1 MFPRD
6 NTIHEITRNNT
17 KEADLFVRLRMI
29 SWIVLLFLLLALLI
43 ATSCRSTTENK
54 NTSDAGIIVVNAP
67 ATGIVKR
74 ILVAEGVHVNSGA
87 PVVEIA
93 VQNESASLGQ
103 KPAENAEGQAVRSY
117 KAADAEIEAARAE
130 AVRHGAEVDR
140 LTPLVA
146 SGEASQGQ
154 LDGERAL
161 FEKAQRR
168 LQQAQEA
175 KKLAEGG
182 LISARQP
189 NQANNVPAPRQ
200 ASVSAVA
207 TSPGTVSVIAVRV
220 GERVI
225 VGQPLAT
232 LRADQ

>member
-1 MFPRD
+1 MFPKD
-6 NTIHEITRNNT
+6 NPIHEITRNNT
-17 KEADLFVRLRMI
+17 KEAGIFLPLRVI
-29 SWIVLLFLLLALLI
+29 SWIVLLFLLLPLLA
-43 ATSCRSTTENK
+43 ATACRSKTE

-67 ATGIVKR
+67 ATGTVKR
-74 ILVAEGVHVNSGA
+74 ILVAEGVHVNAGG

-93 VQNESASLGQ
+93 VQNEGVSLGQ
-103 KPAENAEGQAVRSY
+103 KPAESAEGQAVRSY

-161 FEKAQRR
+161 YEKAQRR

-182 LISARQP
+182 LIASRQP
-189 NQANNVPAPRQ
+189 NQANNSPAPRQ
-200 ASVSAVA
+200 ETVSAAA

-220 GERVI
+220 GERVTT
-225 VGQPLAT
+225 GQPLAT

>member
-1 MFPRD
+1 MFRRD
-6 NTIHEITRNNT
+6 NTIHESTRKNT
-17 KEADLFVRLRMI
+17 KEADLFVPLRMN
-29 SWIVLLFLLLALLI
+29 SWTVLLFLLLALLI
-43 ATSCRSTTENK
+43 AMSCRSKTE

-67 ATGIVKR
+67 AAGIVKR
-74 ILVAEGVHVNSGA
+74 ILAAEGVHVNSGA
-87 PVVEIA
+87 PVIEIA
-93 VQNESASLGQ
+93 VQNESANLGQ
-103 KPAENAEGQAVRSY
+103 KPGESAEGQAVRSY

-140 LTPLVA
+140 LSPLVA

-154 LDGERAL
+154 LDGERTL

-182 LISARQP
+182 LLSARQP
-189 NQANNVPAPRQ
+189 NQQNNAPAPRQ
-200 ASVSAVA
+200 ESVSAVA